1 MIIKMKIKHINIM
14 SLIIS
19 IFLIIILCG
28 FQGDNNEVK
37 VQGIPIEKKNQA
49 YDLSLNIPKIIGLKN
64 KKFENEIN
72 NMLLQQG
79 LDFQKQ
85 VEKEGEENAA
95 EAKKAG
101 QNIEAFIGKEDFKVQ
116 YNGKDLLS
124 IPINFYYFS
133 GGAHGIAKITT
144 INIDKEKG
152 KVIGLKDLFKEEYD
166 YKSSINKKI
175 QEEINKNSDQYF
187 PDAFKGIN
195 ENSEFFLTEDGIV
208 IYYQLYELAPYAE
221 GFPQFKIPY
230 SLLKQ
235 GLKYEI

>member
-14 SLIIS
+14 SLVIS

-28 FQGDNNEVK
+28 FQGDNNKVK
-37 VQGIPIEKKNQA
+37 VEGVIIEKKSQA

-64 KKFENEIN
+64 KKFESEIN
-72 NMLLQQG
+72 NTLLQQG

-85 VEKEGEENAA
+85 VEKEGEENAT

-116 YNGKDLLS
+116 YNGKELLS
-124 IPINFYYFS
+124 VPINFYYFS

-166 YKSSINKKI
+166 YKASINKKI
-175 QEEINKNSDQYF
+175 QEEINKNSDEYF

-230 SLLKQ
+230 SFLKQ